1 MPSAVY
7 VPRINNNDDSV
18 KVVRLAVA
26 VGDRVAQ
33 GDIVADIE
41 SDKSISTVES
51 EEDGYVLKV
60 LCGVDEQV
68 AVGSVMM
75 WLGAT
80 PNEAPPEIVETAT
93 AKSARAE
100 PTAKARALLTQ
111 HGLSTADVPAS

>member
-1 MPSAVY
+1 MASPVY

-26 VGDRVAQ
+26 VGDRVAR

-41 SDKSISTVES
+41 SDKSVSTVES
-51 EEDGYVLKV
+51 EENGYVLQV
-60 LCGVDEQV
+60 LCELDEQV

-80 PNEAPPEIVETAT
+80 PTEAPPEIVETAS
-93 AKSARAE
+93 AAAARAE
-100 PTAKARALLTQ
+100 PTAKARALLAQ
-111 HGLSTADVPAS
+111 HG